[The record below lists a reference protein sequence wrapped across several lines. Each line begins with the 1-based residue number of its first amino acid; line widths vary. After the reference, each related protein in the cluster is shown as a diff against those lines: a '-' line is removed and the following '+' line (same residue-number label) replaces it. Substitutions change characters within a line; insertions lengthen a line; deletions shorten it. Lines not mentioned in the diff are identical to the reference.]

1 MKKNRPSNVYLSAL
15 VAGLV
20 ASSALAAGTLRA
32 DEKGATP
39 SGTPAASQKDKNACG
54 GPNGCGGKKAGN
66 KAGDKKAGPS
76 ATDRHA
82 CKGQNACKGKG
93 GCKTEKNACR
103 GHNACKGMGGC
114 RTDGKAST
122 QPTAKPA

>member
-1 MKKNRPSNVYLSAL
+1 MKRSPSNVYLSAL

-32 DEKGATP
+32 DEKTPAP
-39 SGTPAASQKDKNACG
+39 SGTPAATRKDKNACG
-54 GPNGCGGKKAGN
+54 GPNGCGSK
-66 KAGDKKAGPS
+66 KAGDKKAGPE
-76 ATDRHA
+76 ATDKHA

-93 GCKTEKNACR
+93 GCKTEKNVCR

-114 RTDGKAST
+114 RTDGKASA